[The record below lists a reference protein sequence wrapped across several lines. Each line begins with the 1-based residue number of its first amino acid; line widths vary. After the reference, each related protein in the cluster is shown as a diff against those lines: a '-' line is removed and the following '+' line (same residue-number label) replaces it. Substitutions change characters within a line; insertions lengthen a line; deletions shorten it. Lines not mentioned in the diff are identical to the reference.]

1 MWTEKEFERRIAFFE
16 RNIERAGL
24 ATRAE
29 IAAVAL
35 RSKEW
40 AIPERLIYH
49 WADLRALL
57 VERNSTTVDP
67 DALEAATQAM
77 EERPEWVTLPSVD
90 RNVAVRPAS
99 FERITLVEQL
109 DFNLKLLQGAR
120 AFLMY
125 QRAMGRKS
133 PAPAP
138 EPCSECKR
146 PYDPEGAFQLI
157 EDMGREADFTRASLF
172 SQIIADGPEIRE
184 GPLVDWAKR
193 ITPGE
198 HLLLV
203 QAYHRVNTD
212 PIVRVSKLVSG
223 DGKRDL
229 PMSWS
234 FLFAS
239 MEEREHRPAKEI
251 MRDRSLASIVAVCV
265 VSALQHREAE
275 KKAKEKA
282 ERGARKKPGKHG
294 VKSRAPW
301 TQAVERGGGGG
312 DG

>member
-1 MWTEKEFERRIAFFE
+1 MWTDREFERRIAFFE

-24 ATRAE
+24 ATTAE

-57 VERNSTTVDP
+57 VERNKTTVDP

-77 EERPEWVTLPSVD
+77 EERPEWVTLPTVD
-90 RNVAVRPAS
+90 RVVAVRPAS
-99 FERITLVEQL
+99 FERITMVEQL
-109 DFNLKLLQGAR
+109 DFNLKLLQAAR
-120 AFLMY
+120 TFLMF
-125 QRAMGRKS
+125 QRAAGKRRPK
-133 PAPAP
+133 AP
-138 EPCSECKR
+138 EPCGECKR
-146 PYDPEGAFQLI
+146 PYDPEGAFDLI
-157 EDMGREADFTRASLF
+157 ERMGREADFARASLYT
-172 SQIIADGPEIRE
+172 QIIADGPEPHD
-184 GPLVDWAKR
+184 GPLVDWSKKL
-193 ITPGE
+193 TGGE
-198 HLLLV
+198 HMLLL

-212 PIVRVSKLVSG
+212 PILRVSKLVSS

-234 FLFAS
+234 FLFAT

-265 VSALQHREAE
+265 VSALQHREME
-275 KKAKEKA
+275 KKAKERA
-282 ERGARKKPGKHG
+282 ERDARQKPGKG
-294 VKSRAPW
+294 KGKSRAPW